1 MPDWLYLNV
10 IDINN
15 GNGPILR
22 DLAGTQLSIIN
33 NGVFNVS
40 KTDSYASSYPKTI
53 VDKSSNIRNWVWQI
67 ALDKD
72 ENPVIA
78 YPHIDNDKTSHV
90 YWYAR
95 WNGSEW
101 RRTWVQYAG
110 HAFHQNWNKT
120 ERCYSGGMT
129 LDPDNINDMY
139 LSIPTKDGQYNK
151 DGVYEIWR
159 YTIDDEGNVAG
170 SEQITKNSPKNNVRP
185 FILPGSKNSKLRLS
199 WMQGDYYYWMVN
211 KNYPQGYPTS
221 VLCNY
226 EWTEEVR
233 DIQSAA
239 MDCICLS
246 TNKTLHSI
254 FTMNEAKYEGTLL
267 SASEANTFTYGL
279 GSDNYPFITINGKTY
294 EVPKLDFDTV
304 CQLEENGIS
313 LLAMNEAN
321 PKIATML
328 RAFVAWIIGSTP
340 RQASME
346 IQEHLENGGNIA
358 DLLNAITTALND
370 SGFSN
375 GNRRNQNVR
384 EFPDHKRKNN
394 NRNRRRSE
402 SENTEA
408 SQKS

>member
-1 MPDWLYLNV
+1 M
-10 IDINN
+10 
-15 GNGPILR
+15 
-22 DLAGTQLSIIN
+22 
-33 NGVFNVS
+33 
-40 KTDSYASSYPKTI
+40 SS
-53 VDKSSNIRNWVWQI
+53 
-67 ALDKD
+67 
-72 ENPVIA
+72 
-78 YPHIDNDKTSHV
+78 
-90 YWYAR
+90 
-95 WNGSEW
+95 
-101 RRTWVQYAG
+101 
-110 HAFHQNWNKT
+110 
-120 ERCYSGGMT
+120 
-129 LDPDNINDMY
+129 
-139 LSIPTKDGQYNK
+139 
-151 DGVYEIWR
+151 
-159 YTIDDEGNVAG
+159 
-170 SEQITKNSPKNNVRP
+170 
-185 FILPGSKNSKLRLS
+185 
-199 WMQGDYYYWMVN
+199 VN
-211 KNYPQGYPTS
+211 
-221 VLCNY
+221 
-226 EWTEEVR
+226 
-233 DIQSAA
+233 
-239 MDCICLS
+239 
-246 TNKTLHSI
+246 
-254 FTMNEAKYEGTLL
+254 
-267 SASEANTFTYGL
+267 
-279 GSDNYPFITINGKTY
+279 INGKTY